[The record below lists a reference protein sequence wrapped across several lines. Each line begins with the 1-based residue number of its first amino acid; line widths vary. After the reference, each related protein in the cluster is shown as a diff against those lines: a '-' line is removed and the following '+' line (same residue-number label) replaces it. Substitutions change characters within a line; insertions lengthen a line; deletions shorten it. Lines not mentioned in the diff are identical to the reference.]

1 MVGLEVVGVGD
12 EEESEEED
20 STVTDHDVMRDVVG
34 LEAAVEEIVVAAAVE
49 EDSVGDSGVT
59 AVDSLVGARPLE
71 LTTRWSSLLL
81 ALKNEM

>member
-20 STVTDHDVMRDVVG
+20 STVTDHDVMRDVVV
-34 LEAAVEEIVVAAAVE
+34 EAAVEEIVVAAAVE

-71 LTTRWSSLLL
+71 STTRWSSLLL